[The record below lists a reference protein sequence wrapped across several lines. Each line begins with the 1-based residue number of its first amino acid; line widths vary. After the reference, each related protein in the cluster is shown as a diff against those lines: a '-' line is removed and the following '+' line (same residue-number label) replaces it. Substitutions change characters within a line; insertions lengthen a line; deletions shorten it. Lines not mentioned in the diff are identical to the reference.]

1 MAGAWMVS
9 VLVMKKSFFS
19 NSIEWTKSL
28 KIYLRSLKRLSAI
41 LPSEWE
47 KEWLALLAWIS
58 SRGLKL
64 SKTIIY
70 IAIMW
75 LVLSVKVLADF
86 SLDVDLRSPR
96 SCLPLKLL
104 AIPWA
109 SSFKR
114 LTLQEIILKILETG
128 ELSGPKRSG
137 WSTPKLN
144 NCLISLIPPTQSKP

>member
-28 KIYLRSLKRLSAI
+28 KIYLRSLKRLSPI

-47 KEWLALLAWIS
+47 KEWLALLASIS

-75 LVLSVKVLADF
+75 LVLLVKVLPDF

-104 AIPWA
+104 AIPWG

-114 LTLQEIILKILETG
+114 QTSQEIILKILEME